1 MVTHSGEL
9 VRTMREV
16 LDALSWRDREAY
28 NKALKNMR
36 FVLSSIV
43 TSLSTM
49 WKKSDAKN
57 E

>member
-28 NKALKNMR
+28 NTALKNMR